1 MPSKTDPHKN
11 SPLCSGRFLSVA
23 ILIAAMSS
31 FLILPLRND
40 GPVDDRSP
48 VVPTDDASMGTGSPA
63 VPTDDA
69 SMGTGSPAV
78 PTDDASMGTGSPAE
92 TGAVLKELSL
102 LAYKGNLKAVQSL
115 IKRHN
120 IKWSSLNLLGD
131 LQTPIHSA
139 LQGRHDSLS
148 RQSSNLI
155 GQHEEVI
162 DYLTAVVHFNASHGC
177 PVYYAMHFRNIR
189 ALEILLQTADVNR
202 LVLQYTDHMTSNQSD
217 YTIMGVLYD
226 SLSACCHS
234 SLQSDYTI
242 MGVLY
247 DSLSA
252 CCHSS
257 LACLTTL
264 DSTGETALHSAT
276 KSKASGFARFF
287 AKLGTGE
294 ALGPEVMD
302 LLGLTSL
309 KVRSRLSTQCR

>member
-48 VVPTDDASMGTGSPA
+48 A

-69 SMGTGSPAV
+69 SVGTGSPAV

-120 IKWSSLNLLGD
+120 IKWSSLSLLGD

-162 DYLTAVVHFNASHGC
+162 DYLTAVHFNASHGC

-217 YTIMGVLYD
+217 YTIYNGGIV
-226 SLSACCHS
+226 
-234 SLQSDYTI
+234 
-242 MGVLY
+242 
-247 DSLSA
+247 
-252 CCHSS
+252 
-257 LACLTTL
+257 
-264 DSTGETALHSAT
+264 
-276 KSKASGFARFF
+276 
-287 AKLGTGE
+287 
-294 ALGPEVMD
+294 
-302 LLGLTSL
+302 
-309 KVRSRLSTQCR
+309 